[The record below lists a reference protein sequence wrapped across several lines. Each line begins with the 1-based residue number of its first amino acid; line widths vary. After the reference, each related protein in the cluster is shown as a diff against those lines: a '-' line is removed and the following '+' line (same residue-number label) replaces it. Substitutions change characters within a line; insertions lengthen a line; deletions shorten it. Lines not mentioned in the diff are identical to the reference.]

1 MVWTNAI
8 WFNVLADSKTIYVG
22 VLCSV
27 IRFSI
32 KIDDKDI
39 YKQLKKQNGKI
50 EVGFFEGEKYPDG
63 KSVAEVAAFNEF
75 GGGHTPP
82 RPFMRTLVQNHRK
95 IWRKI
100 LQDELPKED
109 NAHTALATLAEYM
122 VDDLK
127 DYIKIWTYPPN
138 APSTIAKKGFND
150 PLVDTGRMMDS
161 VDWRGD
167 WQ

>member
-1 MVWTNAI
+1 
-8 WFNVLADSKTIYVG
+8 
-22 VLCSV
+22 V

-63 KSVAEVAAFNEF
+63 KSVAKVAAFNEF

-82 RPFMRTLVQNHRK
+82 RPFMRTLAQNHRK

-100 LQDELPKED
+100 LQDELPKEED
-109 NAHTALATLAEYM
+109 AHTALATLAEYM

-127 DYIKIWTYPPN
+127 DYIRIWTYPPN
-138 APSTIAKKGFND
+138 APSTVKKKGFNN
-150 PLVDTGRMMDS
+150 PLVDTGRMMNS

>member
-1 MVWTNAI
+1 MI
-8 WFNVLADSKTIYVG
+8 SFK
-22 VLCSV
+22 
-27 IRFSI
+27 I

-39 YKQLKKQNGKI
+39 YKELKKQHAKI
-50 EVGFFEGEKYPDG
+50 EVGFFEGEKYPNG

-75 GGGHTPP
+75 GGGKVPP
-82 RPFMRTLVQNHRK
+82 RPFMRTCVERRKNIWKKLVR
-95 IWRKI
+95 
-100 LQDELPKED
+100 DELAKNED
-109 NAHTALATLAEYM
+109 ARVTLALLGNRM
-122 VDDLK
+122 VEDLK

-150 PLVDTGRMMDS
+150 PLVETGRMMNS

>member
-1 MVWTNAI
+1 MI
-8 WFNVLADSKTIYVG
+8 SFK
-22 VLCSV
+22 
-27 IRFSI
+27 I

-39 YKQLKKQNGKI
+39 YKELKKQHAKI
-50 EVGFFEGEKYPDG
+50 EVGFLEGEKYPDG

-82 RPFMRTLVQNHRK
+82 RPFMRTCCERRRNK
-95 IWRKI
+95 WRKVI
-100 LQDELPKED
+100 KDNLAKNPDVRTTMAEL
-109 NAHTALATLAEYM
+109 AQVM
-122 VDDLK
+122 VEDLK

-138 APSTIAKKGFND
+138 APSTIARKGFND
-150 PLVDTGRMMDS
+150 PLVDTGRMMNS

>member
-1 MVWTNAI
+1 M
-8 WFNVLADSKTIYVG
+8 
-22 VLCSV
+22 

-95 IWRKI
+95 IWRNI

-150 PLVDTGRMMDS
+150 PLVDTGRMMNS

>member
-1 MVWTNAI
+1 MI
-8 WFNVLADSKTIYVG
+8 SFK
-22 VLCSV
+22 
-27 IRFSI
+27 I

-39 YKQLKKQNGKI
+39 YKQLKKQRGKI

-75 GGGHTPP
+75 GGGKTPP
-82 RPFMRTLVQNHRK
+82 RPFMRTLVRNHRK

-100 LQDELPKED
+100 LRDELAKNED
-109 NAHTALATLAEYM
+109 AHISLATLAKYM
-122 VDDLK
+122 VEDMK

-150 PLVDTGRMMDS
+150 PLVDTGRMMNS

-167 WQ
+167 WL

>member
-1 MVWTNAI
+1 MI
-8 WFNVLADSKTIYVG
+8 SFK
-22 VLCSV
+22 
-27 IRFSI
+27 IR
-32 KIDDKDI
+32 IDDKDI

-95 IWRKI
+95 IWRNI

-109 NAHTALATLAEYM
+109 DAHTALATLAEYM

>member
-1 MVWTNAI
+1 MI
-8 WFNVLADSKTIYVG
+8 SFK
-22 VLCSV
+22 
-27 IRFSI
+27 I

-39 YKQLKKQNGKI
+39 YKELKKQHAKI

-75 GGGHTPP
+75 GGGKVPP
-82 RPFMRTLVQNHRK
+82 RPFMRTCVERRKNIWKKLVR
-95 IWRKI
+95 
-100 LQDELPKED
+100 DELAKNED
-109 NAHTALATLAEYM
+109 ARVTLALLGNRM
-122 VDDLK
+122 VEDLK

-150 PLVDTGRMMDS
+150 PLVETGRMMNS

>member
-1 MVWTNAI
+1 MI
-8 WFNVLADSKTIYVG
+8 SFK
-22 VLCSV
+22 
-27 IRFSI
+27 I

-39 YKQLKKQNGKI
+39 YKELKKQHAKI
-50 EVGFFEGEKYPDG
+50 EVGFFEGEKYPNG

-82 RPFMRTLVQNHRK
+82 RPFMRTCCERRRNK
-95 IWRKI
+95 WRKVVKDN
-100 LQDELPKED
+100 LAKNPDVRTTMAEL
-109 NAHTALATLAEYM
+109 AQVM
-122 VDDLK
+122 VEDLK

-138 APSTIAKKGFND
+138 APSTVAKKGFND
-150 PLVDTGRMMDS
+150 PLVDTGRMMNS

>member
-1 MVWTNAI
+1 M
-8 WFNVLADSKTIYVG
+8 
-22 VLCSV
+22 

-32 KIDDKDI
+32 KIDDRDI

-109 NAHTALATLAEYM
+109 DAHTALATLAEYM

>member
-1 MVWTNAI
+1 MVWADSI
-8 WFNVLADSKTIYVG
+8 WVIVLANSKTIYVG

-27 IRFSI
+27 ISFKI

-39 YKQLKKQNGKI
+39 YKQLKKQHGEIK
-50 EVGFFEGEKYPDG
+50 VGFFEGEKYPDG
-63 KSVAEVAAFNEF
+63 KGVAEVAAFNEF

-100 LQDELPKED
+100 LANELAKNED
-109 NAHTALATLAEYM
+109 ARISLAELAQYM

-138 APSTIAKKGFND
+138 APATVAKKGFND
-150 PLVDTGRMMDS
+150 PLVDTGRMMNS
-161 VDWRGD
+161 VDWKGD
-167 WQ
+167 WL

>member
-1 MVWTNAI
+1 MI
-8 WFNVLADSKTIYVG
+8 SFK
-22 VLCSV
+22 
-27 IRFSI
+27 I

-95 IWRKI
+95 IWRNI

-109 NAHTALATLAEYM
+109 DAHTALATLAEYM

>member
-1 MVWTNAI
+1 MI
-8 WFNVLADSKTIYVG
+8 SFK
-22 VLCSV
+22 
-27 IRFSI
+27 I

-39 YKQLKKQNGKI
+39 YKELKKQNAKI
-50 EVGFFEGEKYPDG
+50 EVGFFEGEKYPNG

-75 GGGHTPP
+75 GGGKVPP
-82 RPFMRTLVQNHRK
+82 RPFMRTCVERRKNIWKKLVR
-95 IWRKI
+95 
-100 LQDELPKED
+100 DELAKNED
-109 NAHTALATLAEYM
+109 ARVTLALLGNRM
-122 VDDLK
+122 VEDLK

-150 PLVDTGRMMDS
+150 PLVETGRMMNS